1 MLVDSFG
8 FDFYLNGVLVN
19 ISELLTYF
27 LSYFTI
33 AKIPRKRISQLLL
46 ALSAMFCFILVFLH
60 SQ

>member
-19 ISELLTYF
+19 VSELLTYF

-33 AKIPRKRISQLLL
+33 SRIPRKRISQLLFG
-46 ALSAMFCFILVFLH
+46 LSAVFCFILVFLH